1 MNRRLDPPIPRPT
14 HPIRPTCPIR
24 RAAAAALL
32 IPLLAAPAPGQEGTR
47 TRPFTDTAQVTAVEL
62 LVTVEDDAGR
72 LPEDLVPAD
81 FEVLEDGEPVPVIG
95 VEVWRRGTVVR
106 QAAGTV
112 TETRVT
118 GEALW
123 TWHSLI
129 YFDQVL
135 SSSRSI
141 RRSAEALAAQA
152 GRLTQLG
159 TVEIVTAN
167 PMLEQVLAPTRS
179 GPLVEQTL
187 ERLAREAV
195 GRDELRRIRRQLVG
209 DQQVLGVRSV
219 GEAQISVLVAQE
231 YDLLRRQHDVLMAR
245 VAGELHDGPR
255 ALVLINDGYDLR
267 PQDFYFQFVGGH
279 MEGSSGLSSRNVQS
293 AGGVAALNAEA
304 NTQASAV
311 DVEHLG
317 KNLAASGWV
326 TFNLALGALDAAST
340 VGAEMT
346 GRGRSGDIDLRAKVD
361 YNAAGVDNVVV
372 RPLDPGRQ
380 LAVATGGD
388 VLTGVNALP
397 RTLETLADKVRLTYQ
412 VTRVPDGELHRVEV
426 RAKRPG
432 LEVSAP
438 RWSGSTAPEGTAA
451 ARARQLLAGGAE
463 RGDLEVAAAVALEP
477 AGEPA
482 AAAAAGEAAE
492 PAPAR
497 PQRGKLQARVDLRP
511 LRDAYGPA
519 QVTPVRITVAA
530 SFAEGEPFV
539 YHDLVDGQNLAGL
552 DAWTYAL
559 PIRLPGE
566 MERLS
571 VVFED
576 LTTGAWGGAV
586 AAVVEGELPA
596 AVAAA
601 GASDAAATAGIPETG
616 IPADLLPDRK
626 AIVLLPPEEP
636 VVRGRVLIE
645 PVIASPRVAQ
655 VDYLL
660 DGRLVDTAQKPPF
673 ASRVDFGEM
682 PSPRLIEVVALD
694 AAGVELG
701 RDGYT
706 VNEGVGP
713 FRVRIIEPRSGER
726 VGAVDVEAEVKVPG
740 GPAQLDRVEVLWNG
754 QRVATLYEPP
764 YRARV
769 YVPPD
774 APVGY
779 VAVQAHLVIGDV
791 AEDLVFLN
799 GTGPGERVDVKLV
812 ELFTVVEDP
821 AERPVRG
828 LGRAEFAVYEDGDEQ
843 DLADF
848 REGAEMPLALGLVM
862 DTSASMT
869 PSLRAA
875 QAAAID
881 FTLLALSREEDRAF
895 VVAFDSRPELVQ
907 PLTAERDR
915 LVEAIAGLRPG
926 GVSALCDALVFSLVQ
941 MQRIPGRRALVV
953 ITDGVGREER
963 VDFGT
968 CQRFVQRSGVPLYA
982 ILLAGDDPTAAR
994 HGGIDVETLG
1004 RLTGSVGGRL
1014 FVADRLDRL
1023 GGVYRA
1029 VIEELRSQ
1037 YLLTYYPLRAAAG
1050 PDEGWREVEVDV
1062 ARPGL
1067 VARTLAGYYP

>member
-1 MNRRLDPPIPRPT
+1 MNRRLESPLPSPT
-14 HPIRPTCPIR
+14 R
-24 RAAAAALL
+24 RAVAAT
-32 IPLLAAPAPGQEGTR
+32 LLATLLTAPAVAQQGTR
-47 TRPFTDTAQVTAVEL
+47 DRPFTGTAQVTAVEL
-62 LVTVEDDAGR
+62 LVSVEDGSGK
-72 LPEDLVPAD
+72 LPDDLTPAD

-95 VEVWRRGTVVR
+95 VEVWSRGTVVR
-106 QAAGTV
+106 QTAGEAVEKRV
-112 TETRVT
+112 TE
-118 GEALW
+118 EPLW

-129 YFDQVL
+129 YIDQVL

-152 GRLTQLG
+152 GRLTRLG

-167 PMLEQVLAPTRS
+167 PVVEQVLAPTRS

-195 GRDELRRIRRQLVG
+195 GRDELRRLRRQLVH

-219 GEAQISVLVAQE
+219 REAQIGLHVNQE
-231 YDLLRRQHDVLMAR
+231 YDLLRRQHDVLMTR
-245 VAGELHDGPR
+245 VSSELHQGPR
-255 ALVLINDGYDLR
+255 ALLLVNDGYDLR
-267 PQDFYFQFVGGH
+267 PHDFYNQFVGGQ
-279 MEGSSGLSSRNVQS
+279 MEGGGLTSRSTNSGSGLAAVHSESEAQS
-293 AGGVAALNAEA
+293 
-304 NTQASAV
+304 SAV
-311 DVEHLG
+311 EIEQLS
-317 KNLAASGWV
+317 KTLAASGWV
-326 TFNLALGALDAAST
+326 TLNMALGALDAAST

-346 GRGRSGDIDLRAKVD
+346 GRGRSGDIDLRSRVD
-361 YNAAGVDNVVV
+361 FNAAGVDNVVV

-380 LAVATGGD
+380 LAEATGGA
-388 VLTGVNALP
+388 VLTGVKALP
-397 RTLETLADKVRLTYQ
+397 KTLETLADKVRLTYQ
-412 VTRVPDGELHRVEV
+412 VARLPDGALHRVEV
-426 RAKRPG
+426 RARRPG
-432 LEVSAP
+432 LSVSAP
-438 RWSGSTAPEGTAA
+438 RWAGSTAPEGAAA
-451 ARARQLLAGGAE
+451 ARARRLLAGGAD

-477 AGEPA
+477 AAEARPA
-482 AAAAAGEAAE
+482 AEGEAA
-492 PAPAR
+492 APAS
-497 PQRGKLQARVDLRP
+497 QRGRLQARVDLRP
-511 LRDAYGPA
+511 LRDSHEPG

-539 YHDLVDGQNLAGL
+539 YQDLVQTESLAGL
-552 DAWTYAL
+552 DAWTYGL

-571 VVFED
+571 VIFED
-576 LTTGAWGGAV
+576 LATGAWGGAV

-601 GASDAAATAGIPETG
+601 GASDAETAAAIPE
-616 IPADLLPDRK
+616 DLLPDRK
-626 AIVLLPPEEP
+626 AIVLLPPEET

-645 PVIASPRVAQ
+645 PVVASPRVAQ
-655 VDYLL
+655 VDYRL

-673 ASRVDFGEM
+673 AARIDFGEL
-682 PSPRLIEVVALD
+682 PEPRLIEVVALD
-694 AAGVELG
+694 AEGVELG
-701 RDGYT
+701 RDGIT

-726 VGAVDVEAEVKVPG
+726 MGAVDVEAEVKVPG

-754 QRVATLYEPP
+754 ERVATLYEPP

-769 YVPPD
+769 FVPPD

-779 VAVQAHLVIGDV
+779 IAVQAHHLIGDV

-799 GTGPGERVDVKLV
+799 GTGPAERVDVKLV

-828 LGRAEFAVYEDGDEQ
+828 LERTDFSVYEDGAEQ
-843 DLADF
+843 ALADF
-848 REGAEMPLALGLVM
+848 REGAEMPLSLGLVM

-881 FTLLALSREEDRAF
+881 FTLLALRGDDDRAF
-895 VVAFDSRPELVQ
+895 VVGFDSRPELVQ
-907 PLTAERDR
+907 PLTGARDE
-915 LVEAIAGLRPG
+915 LVAAIAGLRPG

-968 CQRFVQRSGVPLYA
+968 CQRFVQRSGIPIYA

-994 HGGIDVETLG
+994 QGGIDAETLG

-1014 FVADRLDRL
+1014 FVAERLERL
-1023 GGVYRA
+1023 GDVYRA
-1029 VIEELRSQ
+1029 VIDDLRSQ
-1037 YLLTYYPLRAAAG
+1037 YLLTYYPERAAAG

-1067 VARTLAGYYP
+1067 EARTLAGYYP

>member
-1 MNRRLDPPIPRPT
+1 MNRRLAPPPAHPT
-14 HPIRPTCPIR
+14 RLIRPIRLTC

-32 IPLLAAPAPGQEGTR
+32 IPLVAAPAPGQEGTR
-47 TRPFTDTAQVTAVEL
+47 ARPFTGTAQVTAVEL
-62 LVTVEDDAGR
+62 LVTVEDGAGR
-72 LPEDLVPAD
+72 LPEDLVPGD

-112 TETRVT
+112 TETQVT
-118 GEALW
+118 EESLW

-141 RRSAEALAAQA
+141 RRSAEGLAAQA

-167 PMLEQVLAPTRS
+167 PAVEQVLAPTRS

-195 GRDELRRIRRQLVG
+195 GRDELRRIRRQLVH

-219 GEAQISVLVAQE
+219 RESQISVLIAQE
-231 YDLLRRQHDVLMAR
+231 FDLLRRQHDVLMAR
-245 VAGELHDGPR
+245 VGGELHDGPR
-255 ALVLINDGYDLR
+255 ALLLVNDGYDLR
-267 PQDFYFQFVGGH
+267 PQDFYDQFVGGH
-279 MEGSSGLSSRNVQS
+279 MEGGGLTSRGIQS

-304 NTQASAV
+304 NTQASAT

-317 KNLAASGWV
+317 KTLAASGWV
-326 TFNLALGALDAAST
+326 TFNMALGALEAAAT

-361 YNAAGVDNVVV
+361 FNAAGVDNVVV

-426 RAKRPG
+426 RARRPG
-432 LEVSAP
+432 LKVSAP

-451 ARARQLLAGGAE
+451 ARARQLLAGGAD

-482 AAAAAGEAAE
+482 APAAE
-492 PAPAR
+492 TSAEAAPAR
-497 PQRGKLQARVDLRP
+497 PQRGKLQARIDLRP
-511 LRDAYGPA
+511 LRDSYGPA

-539 YHDLVDGQNLAGL
+539 YHDLVDSQNLAGL

-601 GASDAAATAGIPETG
+601 GASDAAGSAAIPE
-616 IPADLLPDRK
+616 DLLPDRK
-626 AIVLLPPEEP
+626 AIVLLPIEEP

-645 PVIASPRVAQ
+645 PVVAGPRVAQ
-655 VDYLL
+655 VDYRL
-660 DGRLVDTAQKPPF
+660 DGRLVETAQKPPF
-673 ASRVDFGEM
+673 AARVDFGEM
-682 PSPRLIEVVALD
+682 PAPRLIEVVALD

-740 GPAQLDRVEVLWNG
+740 GPTQLERVEVLWNG
-754 QRVATLYEPP
+754 ERVATLYEPP

-779 VAVQAHLVIGDV
+779 IAVQAHHVIGDV

-799 GTGPGERVDVKLV
+799 GTGSAERVDVKLI

-828 LGRAEFAVYEDGDEQ
+828 LGRADFAVFEDGDEQ

-895 VVAFDSRPELVQ
+895 VVAFDARPELVQ
-907 PLTAERDR
+907 PLTAERDA
-915 LVEAIAGLRPG
+915 LVDAIAGLRPG

-968 CQRFVQRSGVPLYA
+968 CQRFVQRSGIPVYA

-994 HGGIDVETLG
+994 HGGIDAETLG

-1037 YLLTYYPLRAAAG
+1037 YLLTYYPRRAAAG